1 MQHFRDPRPARNGA
15 CACLRYPHCG
25 RIRDHVL
32 GICPHRLT
40 GDYGIA
46 WLLTRLV
53 GTPRAWELMVQS
65 ERIDARRCETLGLVN
80 RLVPDLELREATFA
94 LARS

>member
-1 MQHFRDPRPARNGA
+1 
-15 CACLRYPHCG
+15 
-25 RIRDHVL
+25 
-32 GICPHRLT
+32 
-40 GDYGIA
+40 
-46 WLLTRLV
+46 
-53 GTPRAWELMVQS
+53 MVQS